1 MPTGQAGRGG
11 GELLRSLRKTRTDA
25 AGKRLTI
32 EGVARAA
39 GFDYR
44 TISDIERG
52 VIPTPSL
59 PTIQRIFAALDS
71 FGDVS
76 VADKNMVLQAYG
88 YQPIFVPPTPAE
100 IERACRLWLEEYQ
113 YIYLPSYLIS
123 YDQRVLVWNRY
134 APRMMGLTLETLP
147 HGSVENVRVFDML
160 FNQQLPST
168 TRLLNADELAPKL
181 LALVKTELRPFWGEA
196 WYREMIRTARDN
208 YPAFGAIWDAVPDDL
223 EAVSIRTV
231 GPIRLQHDAHT
242 VLTFNTY
249 GADFVSD
256 PRFRVVQYH
265 PADPTTI
272 TIWNQWV
279 VEEMAKQG
287 GG

>member
-1 MPTGQAGRGG
+1 MPSGQSRSIG
-11 GELLRSLRKTRTDA
+11 GEKLRRLRQDRRGAD
-25 AGKRLTI
+25 GRRLTI
-32 EGVARAA
+32 EGLARAA

-52 VIPTPSL
+52 VMPNPAL
-59 PTIQRIFAALDS
+59 VTIQRIFTALAQVAA
-71 FGDVS
+71 
-76 VADKNMVLQAYG
+76 VAVEDKNAVLMAYG
-88 YQPIFVPPTPAE
+88 YQPIFVPPTDAE
-100 IERACRLWLEEYQ
+100 IARACQLWLEEYQ
-113 YIYLPSYLIS
+113 HIYLPSYLIS

-147 HGSVENVRVFDML
+147 YGSIENVRVFDML

-181 LALVKTELRPFWGEA
+181 LALVKAELRPFWDEP
-196 WYREMIRTARDN
+196 WYHEMVRTASEN
-208 YPAFGAIWDAVPDDL
+208 YPAFGPIWESIPDDL
-223 EAVSIRTV
+223 KAVSIRTV
-231 GPIRLQHDAHT
+231 GPIRLQYDADT
-242 VLTFNTY
+242 VLSFNTY

-272 TIWNQWV
+272 KIWNQWV
-279 VEEMAKQG
+279 EEETQRDGA
-287 GG
+287 